1 MENYFEH
8 LLMPDGNQE
17 LASSIINMFEEL
29 EYGLVRVKV
38 NGTKMVNI
46 QIMAENDQHTM
57 SFEDCEALN
66 EIIVD
71 YLEENESLY
80 EDYSL
85 EISSPGIERP
95 LTREKDFN
103 VWSDNFVKIKLK
115 SGDEF
120 PRKFKAKLLGYS
132 ENKVK
137 IFMENEKEFNGEYLL
152 DPLAIKEIILSW
164 VTKDPPKPNLVS

>member
-1 MENYFEH
+1 
-8 LLMPDGNQE
+8 
-17 LASSIINMFEEL
+17 
-29 EYGLVRVKV
+29 
-38 NGTKMVNI
+38 MVNI

-71 YLEENESLY
+71 YLEENQSLY

-137 IFMENEKEFNGEYLL
+137 IFVENEKEFNGEYLL

>member
-1 MENYFEH
+1 
-8 LLMPDGNQE
+8 
-17 LASSIINMFEEL
+17 
-29 EYGLVRVKV
+29 LVRVKV
-38 NGTKMVNI
+38 TGTKMVNI
-46 QIMAENDQHTM
+46 HIMAENDQHTM
-57 SFEDCEALN
+57 SFEDCEAVN

-71 YLEENESLY
+71 YLEKNESLY

-137 IFMENEKEFNGEYLL
+137 IFMENEKDFNGEYFL
-152 DPLAIKEIILSW
+152 DPLSIKEIILSW
-164 VTKDPPKPNLVS
+164 VTKDPPKPNLIS

>member
-8 LLMPDGNQE
+8 LLAPDGNQE
-17 LASSIINMFEEL
+17 LASSIINIFEEL

-57 SFEDCEALN
+57 SFEDC
-66 EIIVD
+66 
-71 YLEENESLY
+71 ESLY

-115 SGDEF
+115 SGEEF

>member
-1 MENYFEH
+1 MKQKTH
-8 LLMPDGNQE
+8 KSMKK
-17 LASSIINMFEEL
+17 
-29 EYGLVRVKV
+29 RVKV
-38 NGTKMVNI
+38 TGTKMVNI

-71 YLEENESLY
+71 YLEKNESLY

>member
-8 LLMPDGNQE
+8 LLAPDGNQE
-17 LASSIINMFEEL
+17 LASSIISMFEEL
-29 EYGLVRVKV
+29 DYGLVRIRVTGK
-38 NGTKMVNI
+38 KMVNI

-57 SFEDCEALN
+57 SFEDCEVLN

-71 YLEENESLY
+71 YLEKNESLY

-103 VWSDNFVKIKLK
+103 VWSDNFVKIKLN
-115 SGDEF
+115 
-120 PRKFKAKLLGYS
+120 L
-132 ENKVK
+132 K
-137 IFMENEKEFNGEYLL
+137 IIFLMMR
-152 DPLAIKEIILSW
+152 IILVLLIPICTFNS
-164 VTKDPPKPNLVS
+164 VGS

>member
-8 LLMPDGNQE
+8 LLAPDGNQDF
-17 LASSIINMFEEL
+17 AACIINIFEEL

-38 NGTKMVNI
+38 NGTKMANI
-46 QIMAENDQHTM
+46 QIMAENDQYTM
-57 SFEDCEALN
+57 SLKDCEAVN

-71 YLEENESLY
+71 YLQKNQTLY
-80 EDYSL
+80 ENYSL

-103 VWSDNFVKIKLK
+103 IWSDNFVKIKLK
-115 SGDEF
+115 SGDEL
-120 PRKFKAKLLGYS
+120 PRKFKAKLLGYY

-137 IFMENEKEFNGEYLL
+137 IFMENEKDFNGEYFL
-152 DPLAIKEIILSW
+152 DPLSIKEIILSW
-164 VTKDPPKPNLVS
+164 VTKNPPKPNLIS